1 MLDIVY
7 YKNAY
12 SIEKKF
18 KYIYLHLYL
27 FTSISIYIYIHI
39 DIVMNPIFLS
49 FIITALIG
57 DADNSSVYLLLYSC
71 NFHFFF
77 SSIISLS
84 PMRLF
89 FQMIFLSSSVVKIA
103 PHTKHWKI
111 ISYFWHIIISDTG

>member
-27 FTSISIYIYIHI
+27 SSISIYIYIHI

-57 DADNSSVYLLLYSC
+57 DADNSSVYLLL
-71 NFHFFF
+71 
-77 SSIISLS
+77 
-84 PMRLF
+84 
-89 FQMIFLSSSVVKIA
+89 
-103 PHTKHWKI
+103 
-111 ISYFWHIIISDTG
+111 